1 MNIMSFN
8 FTLNTISLLT
18 CIFLSGFSQ
27 AGTNIIPSR
36 ENVFANPVLSSH
48 KQIEI
53 AQNSS
58 MADLESEIIS
68 QINQAR
74 AKPSDYADWLETQKQ
89 YYDGVMLKLPGE
101 RPIRTNRGLEALT
114 EAIDFVRQQN
124 PLPPLNYSEA
134 LAIAA
139 QEQLT
144 QVTSAGNQAD
154 ALNRNISY
162 GKVTAEAIVFQLVVD
177 DGIRDRRHRLAIF
190 TPTHQEAGIACRAD
204 QIYQQICAISYA
216 GDSQALTVVDNGTE
230 NLVEKEDGTT
240 IPATESAEEIT
251 IAPETAIAPERED
264 ITTPEISPTPEVKPT
279 PEINPTPEVKPT
291 PEVTSDETNDTQSQ
305 IPNESLTPSA
315 LNTQPNTSLAVA
327 QVERGFLEEG
337 DKVIPNDGSFYDSYP
352 ISGKAGESFLI
363 SLEST
368 DFDAF
373 LAIMDEEGNILEQ
386 NDDVSEDDSNSQL
399 EITLP
404 NDGTYSLIV
413 NSYDQEG
420 KGAYILTIRR

>member
-53 AQNSS
+53 AQNAS
-58 MADLESEIIS
+58 MASLESEIIS

-74 AKPSDYADWLETQKQ
+74 AKPSDYADWLEAQKQ
-89 YYDGVMLKLPGE
+89 YYDVLILKFPAE
-101 RPIRTNRGLEALT
+101 QPIRTNRGLEALT

-144 QVTSAGNQAD
+144 QLTSAGNQAD
-154 ALNRNISY
+154 ALNQNISY

-177 DGIRDRRHRLAIF
+177 DGFRDRRHRLAIF
-190 TPTHQEAGIACRAD
+190 TPSHQEAGIACRAD

-216 GDSQALTVVDNGTE
+216 GDTQALTVADNGTE
-230 NLVEKEDGTT
+230 NALDQEDGTT
-240 IPATESAEEIT
+240 TPETDSSEATK
-251 IAPETAIAPERED
+251 IAPETAISRQSD
-264 ITTPEISPTPEVKPT
+264 DLITTPEISPTPEDT
-279 PEINPTPEVKPT
+279 
-291 PEVTSDETNDTQSQ
+291 EVTPNEENVTESE
-305 IPNESLTPSA
+305 IPKESLTPAA
-315 LNTQPNTSLAVA
+315 LNTQPNNSLAVA
-327 QVERGFLEEG
+327 QVEKGFLEEG

-352 ISGKAGESFLI
+352 ISGKAGDSFLI
-363 SLEST
+363 SLESA
-368 DFDAF
+368 DFDTF
-373 LAIMDEEGNILEQ
+373 LAIMDEEGNIIEQ

-399 EITLP
+399 KITLP
-404 NDGTYSLIV
+404 NDGTYSLII

-420 KGAYILTIRR
+420 KGAYVLTISR